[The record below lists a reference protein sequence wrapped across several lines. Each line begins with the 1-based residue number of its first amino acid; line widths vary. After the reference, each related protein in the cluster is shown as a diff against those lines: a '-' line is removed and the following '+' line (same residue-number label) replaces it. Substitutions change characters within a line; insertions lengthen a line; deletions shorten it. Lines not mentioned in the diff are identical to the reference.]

1 MDELKRPE
9 SSLIEGAKWV
19 AEMST
24 NAIQTNTLQ
33 KEDFTIY
40 DEKFS
45 RGGRSAQLAG
55 RVALHDHS

>member
-9 SSLIEGAKWV
+9 SSHVGAKWV